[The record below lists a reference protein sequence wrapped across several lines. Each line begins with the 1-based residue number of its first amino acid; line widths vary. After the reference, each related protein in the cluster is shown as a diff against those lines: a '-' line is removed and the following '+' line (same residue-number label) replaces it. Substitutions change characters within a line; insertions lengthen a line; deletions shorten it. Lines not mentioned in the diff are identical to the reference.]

1 MYFEINF
8 FFVSIVYFLENES
21 LKVEAWDVALN
32 WGGGSINNAY
42 IIPKMDPYF
51 YFEIISLNNQFII

>member
-32 WGGGSINNAY
+32 WGGRLTMHI
-42 IIPKMDPYF
+42 
-51 YFEIISLNNQFII
+51 

>member
-32 WGGGSINNAY
+32 WGGGRLTMHI
-42 IIPKMDPYF
+42 
-51 YFEIISLNNQFII
+51 QFQKWTLTFTLKLYH